1 MFLIFPVSLARRRL
15 GKPFRLVAFVRSF
28 GCTVAFTG
36 GKFLR
41 FLVALVFLVVFQ
53 LTVMLRSVLAF
64 LFVVAFRSV
73 LAFVFVVPCRS
84 DLAVGGWS
92 VLTIVGKS
100 ASVLVFVV
108 GFRSVLPPKVV
119 MCMSA
124 FSSVFLVMLRL
135 VTAD

>member
-1 MFLIFPVSLARRRL
+1 M
-15 GKPFRLVAFVRSF
+15 
-28 GCTVAFTG
+28 
-36 GKFLR
+36 
-41 FLVALVFLVVFQ
+41 
-53 LTVMLRSVLAF
+53 
-64 LFVVAFRSV
+64 
-73 LAFVFVVPCRS
+73 FVVPCRS